1 MARVWVVGSLNVDR
15 AWRVDRHPSVGETI
29 LGDVLAPAAGGKGL
43 NQAVAAA
50 RMGAEVALV
59 GCVGADEGGRWLVA
73 RASDEGIDV
82 SKVATHGSAATGA
95 ALIVIAADGSNTVT
109 VDAGANAELVI
120 PAGQR
125 LGIAADDVVV
135 AQLEVPVGAV
145 AAAFAEAAAVGAT
158 SILNPSP
165 LGVGRSLVGVAS
177 VVVLNQVEAAELA
190 GEPEA
195 ASPDA
200 ALRQA
205 KAVARPTQAI
215 VVTLGGSGVV
225 AVDGTGVAVRVEGG
239 AVDAVDTTGA
249 GDCFA
254 GVLAASLADDVPFA
268 DALARANAA
277 AALAVTRAG
286 TVDAM
291 PHATD
296 LP

>member
-1 MARVWVVGSLNVDR
+1 MGRVWVVGSLNVDR
-15 AWRVDRHPSVGETI
+15 AWRVQRHPSVGATI
-29 LGDVLAPAAGGKGL
+29 LGEVLAPAAGGKGL

-59 GCVGADEGGRWLVA
+59 GCVGADEDGRWLVA
-73 RASDEGIDV
+73 RAGAEGIDV
-82 SKVATHGSAATGA
+82 SQVTTHRSATTGT

-120 PAGQR
+120 AAGQR
-125 LGIAADDVVV
+125 LGIAAGDVVV
-135 AQLEVPVGAV
+135 AQLEVPVSAV
-145 AAAFAEAAAVGAT
+145 AAAFGEAAAVGAT

-165 LGVGRSLVGVAS
+165 LGVGRSLVAAAT
-177 VVVLNQVEAAELA
+177 VVVLNQLEAAELA
-190 GEPEA
+190 GEPAA

-205 KAVARPTQAI
+205 QDLARPAQAV

-225 AVDGTGVAVRVEGG
+225 AVDGTGAPVRVEGV

-254 GVLAASLADDVPFA
+254 GVLAASLAAAVPFA

-277 AALAVTRAG
+277 AAIAVTRTG

-291 PHATD
+291 PHVTD
-296 LP
+296 LT